1 MLCKTSLFIFAL
13 AALAAG
19 CNLDDDTKNACNSA
33 ADCLDG
39 YQCVNSVCVGG
50 GNTGVDAPSGPYFGT
65 VEAMTSQSAGLAA
78 ANYQTLVG
86 ATSALGTPGC
96 ALVGNLQASP
106 GGAGAVV
113 YAKVQAESGDARC
126 PNGTFAIVNDPNA
139 CMQTFPDE
147 LRPGCALYKRWDA
160 SGQLV
165 ANQLAT
171 GGYVQVQQVYVSDM
185 EYRCDVQLSIQFAG
199 GVAIGKAFSF
209 TYNPYGPTEK
219 FCTNG

>member
-1 MLCKTSLFIFAL
+1 MTLWKTPLPVFTL
-13 AALAAG
+13 AALVTG
-19 CNLDDDTKNACNSA
+19 CNLDDGTKNACNSA

-39 YQCVNSVCVGG
+39 YQCANNVCVGG
-50 GNTGVDAPSGPYFGT
+50 SGGPDAPAGPYFGT
-65 VEAMTSQSAGLAA
+65 VEAMTSQSSGLAA

-86 ATSALGTPGC
+86 ATTALGTLGC
-96 ALVGNLQASP
+96 AVVGDLQASP
-106 GGAGAVV
+106 GAGAAVV

-126 PNGTFAIVNDPNA
+126 PMGTFAIVNDPNA

-147 LRPGCALYKRWDA
+147 LRPGCAIYKRWDA
-160 SGQLV
+160 SGQPV
-165 ANQLAT
+165 ANQLAI

-185 EYRCDVQLSIQFAG
+185 EYRCDAQLSLQFPG